1 MGNIPEEKLGNAL
14 LSLRR
19 YCQSG
24 QAVDAQDAGANFP
37 KQAPAQ
43 GSPASNPPQIELR
56 AALVLGPDA

>member
-1 MGNIPEEKLGNAL
+1 MGKIPEEKLGNAL

-43 GSPASNPPQIELR
+43 GSPPQIELR